1 VSTQSVAICSLD
13 ELPNEQRATVI
24 AVESRDGS
32 VPPHLLRRLTE
43 IGFLLGEHV
52 RIVARGVPGGNPLAV
67 RVGTSTFAL
76 RRAEA
81 RCIRVQL
88 VQTERDA

>member
-1 VSTQSVAICSLD
+1 MNDSQTCTLD
-13 ELPNEQRATVI
+13 QLSDAQEATVI
-24 AVESRDGS
+24 AVNSIDSALPEN
-32 VPPHLLRRLTE
+32 LLRRLVE
-43 IGFLLGEHV
+43 LGFLPGERV

-81 RCIRVQL
+81 RCVFVQPKNKG
-88 VQTERDA
+88 RN